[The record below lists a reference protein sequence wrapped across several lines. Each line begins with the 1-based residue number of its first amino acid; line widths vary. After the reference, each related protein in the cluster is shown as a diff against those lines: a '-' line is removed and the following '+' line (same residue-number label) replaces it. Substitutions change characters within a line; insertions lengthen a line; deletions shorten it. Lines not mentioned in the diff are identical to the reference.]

1 MVPHCLTVGQRRY
14 GEAVPIRHDALQVGF
29 KDWVTA
35 YEASLKALE
44 EKRLSEMTAVDLA
57 LRTRWRGDRDAM
69 DQADGGE

>member
-1 MVPHCLTVGQRRY
+1 MVPHYWTVWQHRY

-44 EKRLSEMTAVDLA
+44 EKRLSEMTAIDLA
-57 LRTRWRGDRDAM
+57 LRARWRADRDAM